1 MFTTRLFVLSFN
13 MNTHAKGYRREY
25 QCKLEL
31 VALGYLVERKNFA
44 RHCAID
50 FFGLFDLVAIRG
62 GECLWVQVKSARSPA
77 LASVKAILKWKKE
90 TGVCLPCQV
99 WYKLNRKPWVVLD
112 A

>member
-1 MFTTRLFVLSFN
+1 
-13 MNTHAKGYRREY
+13 MNSHAKGYRREY

-31 VALGYLVERKNFA
+31 ISLGYLVERKNFA

-62 GECLWVQVKSARSPA
+62 GECLWVQVKSDKYKAR
-77 LASVKAILKWKKE
+77 ASVRDILKWKKE